1 VIFVLFGFL
10 IKFVVLYFFLGSQ
23 IPISLFLLLANPL
36 SALVISFCLRKYGLS
51 KTKAIFVCI
60 LDTFVPLFG
69 FPALV
74 IFLFLGPI
82 FKRIYQDEELDVYKI
97 PLGEEQFNTYT
108 SEKRALIE
116 RKTDEEREADLFD
129 SFQIQPYLDI
139 FEGDDLGLKVNAI
152 EKLSSMGNARS
163 VALLKLALNMADY
176 EVRYFS
182 NNALEALDKQILSQI
197 EVATEDVL
205 NRPEDFNGYNVRAS
219 YYLDA
224 YLLGILDKTAEKFFL
239 EKSLFD
245 FLTSLSL
252 SLRPEQS
259 YLYVKITQIYL
270 KLEKYQEL
278 EDLAK
283 IALKTNL
290 NDDDKAKVHFY
301 LAESKFIRGD
311 FQGVLQECEKASLY
325 PVKFNLINESIN
337 WWRGDEAV

>member
-1 VIFVLFGFL
+1 MTIIGICFVIKIIILSL
-10 IKFVVLYFFLGSQ
+10 FLGSKV
-23 IPISLFLLLANPL
+23 PIGVFLFVLNPL
-36 SALVISFCLRKYGLS
+36 SALLLSYYLRRFGISR
-51 KTKAIFVCI
+51 TKSFFVGI

-69 FPALV
+69 FPGLC
-74 IFLFLGPI
+74 IFLFLGPV
-82 FKRIYQDEELDVYKI
+82 FRRIYENQEIDVYKI
-97 PLGEEQFNTYT
+97 PLGEQQFDTYT

-116 RKTDEEREADLFD
+116 RKSDYEREIELFD

-139 FEGDDLGLKVNAI
+139 FEGSDLGLKVNAI
-152 EKLSSMGNARS
+152 EKLSSMGDSRA
-163 VALLKLALNMADY
+163 VGLLKLALNMADY

-182 NNALEALDKQILSQI
+182 NNALEAIDKQILSQI
-197 EVATEDVL
+197 EVASEDIL

-219 YYLDA
+219 HYLDA

-252 SLRPEQS
+252 SPSQS

-290 NDDDKAKVHFY
+290 KDEDKAKVHFY
-301 LAESKFIRGD
+301 LAESHFLRGNFKEVID
-311 FQGVLQECEKASLY
+311 QCESASQY
-325 PVKFNLINESIN
+325 PVNFQLIKESIS
-337 WWRGDEAV
+337 WWRGDEAI

>member
-1 VIFVLFGFL
+1 MILISLSFLLKALAIFL
-10 IKFVVLYFFLGSQ
+10 FLGAK
-23 IPISLFLLLANPL
+23 IPMLSFIFGVNPFTGILLC
-36 SALVISFCLRKYGLS
+36 FCLRVRGLS
-51 KTKAIFVCI
+51 KTKTIFVGV
-60 LDTFVPLFG
+60 LDIFVPLFG
-69 FPALV
+69 FPFFCV
-74 IFLFLGPI
+74 FLALGPI
-82 FKRIYQDEELDVYKI
+82 FKKIYQEEENEVYII
-97 PLGEEQFNTYT
+97 PLGEKQFKTYT
-108 SEKRALIE
+108 SEKKALIE
-116 RKTDEEREADLFD
+116 KKTDKEREAELFD

-182 NNALEALDKQILSQI
+182 NNALESLDKEILSQV

-205 NRPEDFNGYNVRAS
+205 NRPEDYNCYNVRGTC
-219 YYLDA
+219 YLEA
-224 YLLGILDKTAEKFFL
+224 YLLGILDKTAEIFFL

-252 SLRPEQS
+252 NPGQS

-270 KLEKYQEL
+270 KLEKYKEL

-290 NDDDKAKVHFY
+290 KPEDMAKVHFY
-301 LAESKFIRGD
+301 LAESKYIRGD
-311 FQGVLQECEKASLY
+311 FKGVIEQCEEAIKY
-325 PVKFNLINESIN
+325 PVEFKLIRESIN
-337 WWRGDEAV
+337 WWRGDESI